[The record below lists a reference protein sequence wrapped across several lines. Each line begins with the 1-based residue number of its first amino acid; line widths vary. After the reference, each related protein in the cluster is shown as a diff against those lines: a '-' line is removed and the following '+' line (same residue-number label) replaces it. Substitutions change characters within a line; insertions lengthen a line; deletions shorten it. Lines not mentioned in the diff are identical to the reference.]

1 MAGSSQLPLTLNHN
15 TLSQLQENV
24 KEKMAFPSIPGAL
37 VGAFSKFITVSFHSK
52 GMNLSIRT

>member
-24 KEKMAFPSIPGAL
+24 KEKIVNVLTFPSIPGAL
-37 VGAFSKFITVSFHSK
+37 VEAFPNSLQYRFTV
-52 GMNLSIRT
+52 RV